1 MKARKTM
8 LAVALASAAFSAV
21 ATEGAWEPVIGYGW
35 SDYDDATPLDQ
46 DLDTK
51 FLGLSY
57 YATDELAFELL
68 GSMHSTTVAGT
79 SIGADV
85 DTIAL
90 RGLYHIST
98 SRPGIV
104 PYWLLGVYG
113 REYDADNG
121 LDDSYGGFQLGAGLK
136 AHFTENFAWRIE
148 LNHSRSTDDRSE
160 SQFWTGFS
168 YAFGGGS
175 KPAPA
180 PEPEPVVEPAP
191 TPAPA
196 PTPVAPPAP
205 KDDDKDGVV
214 NSLDQCPDT
223 PANAEVDDVGCAKK
237 ISIQLR
243 VLFDTNSSNIKPE
256 TMADIDELV
265 AFMTRYPQTNV
276 VIEGHT
282 SSDGADKYN
291 QWLSERRAQS
301 VAMAVVSKGIAAE
314 RVKAVGYGESR
325 PVASNDTAEGRSLN
339 RRVVAEIEEI
349 VRK

>member
-1 MKARKTM
+1 MKAIKTI
-8 LAVALASAAFSAV
+8 LAVALATAAFSAN
-21 ATEGAWEPVIGYGW
+21 ATEGAWEPIIGYGW
-35 SDYDDATPLDQ
+35 SDFDDKTSLEEGF
-46 DLDTK
+46 DTK
-51 FLGLSY
+51 HLGLSY

-68 GSMHSTTVAGT
+68 GSMHSTTLAGT

-90 RGLYHIST
+90 RGLYHLST
-98 SRPGIV
+98 SRPGLV

-113 REYDADNG
+113 KEYDAENG
-121 LDDSYGGFQLGAGLK
+121 LEDSYGGFQFGAGLK
-136 AHFTENFAWRIE
+136 THFTENFAWRIE

-168 YAFGGGS
+168 YAFGGGN
-175 KPAPA
+175 KPMPAPA
-180 PEPEPVVEPAP
+180 PEPVAQPAPAP
-191 TPAPA
+191 TPAPVQ
-196 PTPVAPPAP
+196 TPPPP
-205 KDDDKDGVV
+205 PRDNDKDGVE

-223 PANAEVDDVGCAKK
+223 PANAEVDAVGCAKK

-256 TMADIDELV
+256 TMADIDELA

-301 VAMAVVSKGIAAE
+301 VAMAVVAKGIAAE

-325 PVASNDTAEGRSLN
+325 PVASNDTAEGRALN

>member
-1 MKARKTM
+1 MKARKTI

-35 SDYDDATPLDQ
+35 SDYDDATPLDE
-46 DLDTK
+46 DFDTK

-68 GSMHSTTVAGT
+68 GSMHSATVAGT

-104 PYWLLGVYG
+104 PYWLLGIYG

-136 AHFTENFAWRIE
+136 THFTENFAWRIE
-148 LNHSRSTDDRSE
+148 FNHSRSTDDRSE

-168 YAFGGGS
+168 YAFGGGA

-180 PEPEPVVEPAP
+180 PEPEPVAE
-191 TPAPA
+191 PAPA
-196 PTPVAPPAP
+196 PTPVKAPPAP
-205 KDDDKDGVV
+205 PADDDKDGVT
-214 NSLDQCPDT
+214 NNLDQCPDT
-223 PANAEVDDVGCAKK
+223 PANAQVDEVGCAKK
-237 ISIQLR
+237 LSKQLR
-243 VLFDTNSSNIKPE
+243 VLFETNSSNIKPE
-256 TMADIDELV
+256 TMADIDDL
-265 AFMTRYPQTNV
+265 ATFMTRYPQTSV
-276 VIEGHT
+276 TIEGHT

-301 VAMAVVSKGIAAE
+301 VASALIDKGIAKE
-314 RVKAVGYGESR
+314 RVSSVGYGESQ
-325 PVASNDTAEGRSLN
+325 PVATNDTAEGRALN
-339 RRVVAEIEEI
+339 RRVTAEIKEFI
-349 VRK
+349 LKK